1 MDMSV
6 GIRTLC
12 RTPTNHYYDKPL
24 PPLPSYGIFDIET
37 ELVPKPLFSRLTV
50 LPPTRAAYAVVEPP
64 SPIYLPSVSASI
76 SRTPSLRSSRHSISS
91 SISSGSTR
99 LSSAPN
105 SPSAQRRS
113 LALTYS
119 SPSTV
124 WYNPIPTPEP
134 QTRRPLRRKIMTYDY
149 WLRKPQEMVL
159 TSGTDILA
167 LVFGFFRHNA
177 HSRVICLFLIMGSKD
192 KPDFLFC

>member
-6 GIRTLC
+6 GIRTLGQ
-12 RTPTNHYYDKPL
+12 TPTNHYYDKPL
-24 PPLPSYGIFDIET
+24 PPVPSYGIFDIET
-37 ELVPKPLFSRLTV
+37 ELVPKPLFSRPTV

-64 SPIYLPSVSASI
+64 SPIYLPSVSSASI
-76 SRTPSLRSSRHSISS
+76 SRTPSLRSSRRSISS

-113 LALTYS
+113 LALTCS

-124 WYNPIPTPEP
+124 WYNPSPTPEP
-134 QTRRPLRRKIMTYDY
+134 QTRRPLRRKVSPTHETLRSLRAKESDACLQRVYDEQVSAY
-149 WLRKPQEMVL
+149 L
-159 TSGTDILA
+159 SGA
-167 LVFGFFRHNA
+167 LF
-177 HSRVICLFLIMGSKD
+177 SRVQIQSDLDVLEEE
-192 KPDFLFC
+192 